1 MIRLKGH
8 VAVVTGAGRGI
19 GRAICLALA
28 GEGAD
33 IVAVA
38 RTGSEIRQTAEMVE
52 KIGARVLAVQAD
64 VRSEVDVENLM
75 TRAAE
80 RFGKIDILVN
90 NAGTAVRKPFVEIT
104 TEEYDTIMDTN
115 VKGVYLCTKHV
126 LRYMVPRNSGRIVN
140 ISSGAGKHGIPSLSV
155 YSASKAA
162 VIGLTQALAYEMDD
176 EIKVYALCP
185 GGVDTGMYRSMFDDE
200 PPLKPEDVAYQVVEM
215 CLPESVM
222 PTGSA
227 IEMYR

>member
-38 RTGSEIRQTAEMVE
+38 RTGSEIRKTAEMVE

-162 VIGLTQALAYEMDD
+162 VIGLTQALADEMDD

-200 PPLKPEDVAYQVVEM
+200 PPLKPEDVAYQVMEM

>member
-1 MIRLKGH
+1 MMRLKGH

-28 GEGAD
+28 DEGAD
-33 IVAVA
+33 IVAAA
-38 RTGSEIRQTAEMVE
+38 RTEAEISQTAEMV
-52 KIGARVLAVQAD
+52 KQKGSRALAVQTD
-64 VRSEVDVENLM
+64 VHSEMDVENLM
-75 TRAAE
+75 TRTAE

-90 NAGTAVRKPFVEIT
+90 CAGTAVRKPFVET
-104 TEEYDTIMDTN
+104 TTQEYDTIMDTN
-115 VKGVYLCTKHV
+115 VKGVYLCTKHA

-140 ISSGAGKHGIPSLSV
+140 ISSGAGKHGIPSLAV

-162 VIGLTQALAYEMDD
+162 VIGLTQALAYELD
-176 EIKVYALCP
+176 EIRVYALCP

-200 PPLKPEDVAYQVVEM
+200 PPLKPEDVAYQVMEM
-215 CLPESVM
+215 CLPESVI